1 MKPRV
6 IKVEA
11 RQYPVSIHFSKV
23 TKEDYTEEA
32 FKKVCKIHKQ
42 LPQGGILVFLTGK
55 KEITYM
61 CKRLTLTLR
70 KKKSHK
76 RKKQESTFAED
87 EDSLLEFDGIEE
99 REEESL
105 DV

>member
-1 MKPRV
+1 M
-6 IKVEA
+6 
-11 RQYPVSIHFSKV
+11 HFSKV
-23 TKEDYTEEA
+23 TKDDYEEEA

-61 CKRLTLTLR
+61 CKRLVMALGL
-70 KKKSHK
+70 KKGGGKK
-76 RKKQESTFAED
+76 RKTPEKEDDDES
-87 EDSLLEFDGIEE
+87 LIEFDGDKEGEE
-99 REEESL
+99 PL